1 MRRALTAVETEVA
14 YLLLG
19 LTLELHPYERILIR
33 GRVKD
38 SESAIASLR
47 RRQEGG
53 AFDRRQTEKYSLLSL
68 PDLVAIRV
76 LAFPPQRLG
85 EADRII
91 RARILGWT
99 SDPIRNDANGEPIA
113 LKYHG
118 YWNDGDRVRT
128 EIQIVPLLIGLFW
141 EVEHA
146 AIYKPDPSLSRIM
159 RTPAMNARTGDV
171 IDALLRFEQEFEREI
186 QTRFEL
192 LDEE

>member
-1 MRRALTAVETEVA
+1 MRRTLTAVETEVA

-19 LTLELHPYERILIR
+19 PTLALHSYERILIR

-38 SESAIASLR
+38 CESAIASLR

-53 AFDRRQTEKYSLLSL
+53 AFNQQQTDKYTLLSL
-68 PDLVAIRV
+68 PDLVAVRA
-76 LAFPPQRLG
+76 LAFPTQRL
-85 EADRII
+85 EDADRLL
-91 RARILGWT
+91 RARIRGWT
-99 SDPIRNDANGEPIA
+99 ADPIRNEAGGEPVA

-118 YWNDGDRVRT
+118 YWSDGDRIRS

-146 AIYKPDPSLSRIM
+146 AIYKPDPAIHQIM
-159 RTPAMNARTGDV
+159 QRPAMKARTREV
-171 IDALLRFEQEFEREI
+171 IAALVRFEKEFEQRIEN
-186 QTRFEL
+186 RFEL